1 MVATKELSKLPY
13 QPTLKLNEFEGPLD
27 LLLHLIRQS
36 KMDIYDIKIAEI
48 TDQYMN
54 YLAENKKHQL
64 EIAGEYFVMAATL
77 MAIKSQ
83 MLLPTPPTDE
93 ESEESEE
100 EDPRSELVEQLLEYQ
115 RYKQAAEDLKDK
127 EEHRQTEY
135 TREATAVP
143 EGLVQLQVAPGVTI
157 DELQNAFAKI
167 VERHRFKEPE
177 IENVRPERVTVAQRI
192 KSVVEQVTR
201 PTRFVDLFQD
211 DVTRDNLVTTFMA
224 VLELTRHEI
233 VQINQSQ
240 MFGPLIVIPGP
251 KMKEYRNE
259 QFGKN

>member
-1 MVATKELSKLPY
+1 MVAAKEIANLPY

-27 LLLHLIRQS
+27 LLLHLIRQA

-48 TDQYMN
+48 TEQYMN

-64 EIAGEYFVMAATL
+64 EIAGDYFVMAATL

-83 MLLPTPPTDE
+83 MLLPSPPADE
-93 ESEESEE
+93 EDSQPEE
-100 EDPRSELVEQLLEYQ
+100 EDPRNELVEQLLEYQ

-135 TREATAVP
+135 TREAMAVP
-143 EGLVQLQVAPGVTI
+143 KDLIQLRVKPGVSI
-157 DELQNAFAKI
+157 DELQSAFAKI
-167 VERHRFKEPE
+167 VERHHFKEPE
-177 IENVRPERVTVAQRI
+177 VENVRPERVTVAERI
-192 KSVVEQVTR
+192 KSVVNQVTR
-201 PTRFVDLFQD
+201 PVRFVDLFQD

-224 VLELTRHEI
+224 VLELTRHAV
-233 VQINQSQ
+233 VQINQTQ

-259 QFGKN
+259 QFG